1 MFLLHV
7 GFARAFST
15 KLLCASSLKGG
26 GGYDGVAV
34 CWVREG
40 LLNQTV
46 VARVKP
52 WKFLFFFIWPGLVIR
67 RMGGR
72 TTYV

>member
-26 GGYDGVAV
+26 GGYDSVAV

-52 WKFLFFFIWPGLVIR
+52 WKFLFF
-67 RMGGR
+67 
-72 TTYV
+72 